1 MAEPPIDDGLTGE
14 VILSPGQRRFVRWTA
29 AVLTD
34 IVVLN
39 LYVEYVHGIVIDSFT
54 ISVGAA
60 ILIRILLQLTLGAEH
75 RIAAYFGQR
84 SGPGTRLGR
93 VLGAWLVLFLS
104 KFVILEAIDIVFSD
118 RVDLG
123 GLAWVIALSVTL
135 VAVERATLAVFRRL

>member
-1 MAEPPIDDGLTGE
+1 MR
-14 VILSPGQRRFVRWTA
+14 VIGAVHQHVAARALHPAGVVHAGNRTA
-29 AVLTD
+29 
-34 IVVLN
+34 
-39 LYVEYVHGIVIDSFT
+39 
-54 ISVGAA
+54 
-60 ILIRILLQLTLGAEH
+60 LGAEH